1 MKRYHSY
8 NSFYDI
14 SLSDHTVCNLL
25 HFALTAAA
33 DHLFFTHLSAPFPFS
48 YILFSLKS
56 IFTEKQ
62 QTLKNLHVLVEYYFF
77 YCEYELTISQ
87 DAVEINPRKFISSM
101 ISNHSEMKKSCTTVG
116 TGSFI
121 GRELFGFSPIED
133 CMSFLFVNIDQPRN
147 PALTHPL
154 VPYFGLYT

>member
-87 DAVEINPRKFISSM
+87 DAVEINPRKF
-101 ISNHSEMKKSCTTVG
+101 
-116 TGSFI
+116 F
-121 GRELFGFSPIED
+121 
-133 CMSFLFVNIDQPRN
+133 
-147 PALTHPL
+147 
-154 VPYFGLYT
+154 